1 LDYHKNMDSYTK
13 AKKKL
18 FQYVLEN
25 KKETKYGS
33 FPADDRIG
41 REWFDEMAF
50 DKKINFSIHGSSMLR
65 AENIVEKAT

>member
-1 LDYHKNMDSYTK
+1 MDSYTK